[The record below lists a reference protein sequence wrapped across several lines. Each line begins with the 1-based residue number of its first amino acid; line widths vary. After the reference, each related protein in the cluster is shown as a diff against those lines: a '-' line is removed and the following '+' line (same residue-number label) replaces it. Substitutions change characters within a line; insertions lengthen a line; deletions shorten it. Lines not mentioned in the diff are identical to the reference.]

1 MDADGDIETRD
12 ERLRRLDRLAWLLDN
27 SIPVPGTRFRIGLD
41 GLIGLVPGIG
51 DAVGALLSSYL
62 IAEAARGGA
71 SASLILRMALNVAVE
86 TIVGF
91 VPVLG
96 DLFDFGFKANARNV
110 RLLRENVVDPSRART
125 KSRFVVG
132 MAAVVAVG
140 LIAAMLL
147 VAVAVLRWAWNVVT
161 GG

>member
-1 MDADGDIETRD
+1 MDPDADIETRH

-27 SIPVPGTRFRIGLD
+27 SIPLPGTRFRIGLD
-41 GLIGLVPGIG
+41 GLIGLVPGVG
-51 DAVGALLSSYL
+51 DVAGALLSSYL

-71 SASLILRMALNVAVE
+71 SASLILRMALNVAIE

-91 VPVLG
+91 VPILG

-110 RLLRENVVDPSRART
+110 RLLRENVVDPSRTRT

-132 MAAVVAVG
+132 IAAVVAVG
-140 LIAAMLL
+140 IIAAMLL

>member
-1 MDADGDIETRD
+1 M
-12 ERLRRLDRLAWLLDN
+12 
-27 SIPVPGTRFRIGLD
+27 
-41 GLIGLVPGIG
+41 PGIG
-51 DAVGALLSSYL
+51 DVAGALLSSYL

-91 VPVLG
+91 VPILG

-110 RLLRENVVDPSRART
+110 RLLRDNVVDPSRART

-132 MAAVVAVG
+132 IAAVVAVG
-140 LIAAMLL
+140 LIAVMLL
-147 VAVAVLRWAWNVVT
+147 VAVAVLRWAWNMVT